1 VTFDP
6 RHLDGHL
13 EANGDFHTKL
23 HGVLTLHGAQHDV
36 VIEAQGRLD
45 GDRLI
50 ATCHLCVAKYHLKR
64 RREFERGHCSVCASG
79 MSQGLQL
86 AAEEHHCAEPA

>member
-1 VTFDP
+1 MTFDP

-13 EANGDFHTKL
+13 EANGDFHAKL

-50 ATCHLCVAKYHLKR
+50 ATCHLCVAKYHL
-64 RREFERGHCSVCASG
+64 SG
-79 MSQGLQL
+79 GGSLKE
-86 AAEEHHCAEPA
+86 AIAVFAPAV